1 MRIRPFYKHLHIRSA
16 LGIMLLMVA
25 FETANAQTE
34 MVPQKTSHLDNFG
47 GREVSLGKPTAP
59 LTIIMYYSLT
69 CPHCHDFHKHQLP
82 KIEKDFIDKG
92 LVRFIFRDF
101 PTDSFAIKA
110 AKIAWCHGTKQYLS
124 FAQKLL
130 ETQDKWVPKNA
141 TELKKAEDALHEIA
155 TKELWISDENYRKC
169 LENHDIEMSILRSSF
184 EAQKT
189 YEIMGAPT
197 FLINS
202 EIHEGILDYE
212 VIEKKL
218 FEMKIFLDNQSTLN
232 APKAAPAA

>member
-1 MRIRPFYKHLHIRSA
+1 MGIRPFYKYLHTHSI
-16 LGIMLLMVA
+16 LGFTLLMAA
-25 FETANAQTE
+25 FETTNARTETATQPNALSANGEHVLKPTGEQPNVFQKTPSTT
-34 MVPQKTSHLDNFG
+34 PQKGSHLDNFG
-47 GREVSLGKPTAP
+47 GHEVSLGKPTAP

-130 ETQDKWVPKNA
+130 ETQNRWCA
-141 TELKKAEDALHEIA
+141 HL
-155 TKELWISDENYRKC
+155 
-169 LENHDIEMSILRSSF
+169 
-184 EAQKT
+184 
-189 YEIMGAPT
+189 
-197 FLINS
+197 
-202 EIHEGILDYE
+202 
-212 VIEKKL
+212 
-218 FEMKIFLDNQSTLN
+218 
-232 APKAAPAA
+232 